1 MIVST
6 EKREAERERE
16 RERGENELTEG
27 RERTLDEGNSARG
40 GSCGNT
46 TRPLGDEANM
56 HALGPAKVHLDRI
69 ALHYAVLQRCSIS
82 YGQVKQVRERE
93 SERGGGNGTSW

>member
-1 MIVST
+1 MIVSSG
-6 EKREAERERE
+6 KREADRERKG
-16 RERGENELTEG
+16 RERAYRST
-27 RERTLDEGNSARG
+27 ERTLDEGNGARG

-56 HALGPAKVHLDRI
+56 HALCPAKVHLDRI

-82 YGQVKQVRERE
+82 YGAANR
-93 SERGGGNGTSW
+93 